1 MKNIVDYL
9 NEYGDRYFD
18 DLAFNE
24 VDGLI
29 LAQFSYF
36 RWDKVIPGFLEDED
50 GVSLSE
56 MALNI
61 DEDYVYKSQLYP
73 EDNEKLFEAMLRSKR
88 YRDMRCNFYSDET
101 NEDTQMQFA
110 AFTCFPKGALPVMVF
125 RGTDG
130 TVVGWR
136 EDFNM
141 AFSKPY
147 AGQRLAS
154 LYVNQAALRIHGD
167 FILTGHSKGGNL
179 AAFSSMN
186 AVTGIRERI
195 RNIYCYDSPGFRK
208 EILSEYGYDAISSRI
223 RKFMPQSSIVGILL
237 EGAKDYVT
245 VKSSALGGAFQHNPY
260 SWSVSDTYFEKAD
273 EIKRSSKVMKKSM
286 NEWVMELKED
296 ELEMF
301 VDTLFDVISAS
312 GAKSVPQIM
321 ADKKAW
327 LSAVREATANLDDEK
342 KSNFRNIMKELFDA
356 IYRNR

>member
-1 MKNIVDYL
+1 MKNIIDYL
-9 NEYGDRYFD
+9 SEYGERSFD

-24 VDGLI
+24 VDGLV

-36 RWDKVIPGFLEDED
+36 RWDRIIPGFLEDED
-50 GVSLSE
+50 GVSMTE
-56 MALNI
+56 MAQSM
-61 DEDYVYKSQLYP
+61 DADYVYKKELYP
-73 EDNEKLFEAMLRSKR
+73 EDNEKLFYAMLNSKR
-88 YRDMRCNFYSDET
+88 FGDMRCNFYSDET
-101 NEDTQMQFA
+101 SEDTQMQFA
-110 AFTCFPKGALPVMVF
+110 AFTCFPNGALPVIVF

-141 AFSKPY
+141 AFSRPY

-167 FILTGHSKGGNL
+167 FILAGHSKGGNL
-179 AAFSSMN
+179 AAFSAMN

-208 EILSEYGYDAISSRI
+208 EILSEYGYDAIASRI

-245 VKSSALGGAFQHNPY
+245 VKSSAIGGAFQHNPY
-260 SWSVSDTYFEKAD
+260 SWSVADTYFEYVD
-273 EIKRSSKVMKKSM
+273 EIKKTSKIMKKSM
-286 NEWVMELKED
+286 NEWVMELEEPD
-296 ELEMF
+296 LEMF
-301 VDTLFDVISAS
+301 VDTLFDLISAS
-312 GAKSVPQIM
+312 GAKNVPQIM
-321 ADKKAW
+321 EDKKAW
-327 LSAVREATANLDDEK
+327 FVAVRKATADLDDEQRK
-342 KSNFRNIMKELFDA
+342 NFRYIMKELFNA